1 MATADSQEHYRKEI
15 FRPLLLAVSVLIL
28 AVLWLFQINYRLIQ
42 LNEDH
47 VRVEEARLVLERF
60 TRAMVDAETGQR
72 GYLLTNNPTF
82 LGPYNG
88 AYAQAVSSLVS
99 LQQLSRDFPDI
110 AQLQPRLRFLV
121 DRKFASI
128 EASFKIQLNAG
139 AYAPHLHITKDAGQA
154 IMHEIRTITSDA
166 ERALL
171 QEKRSIE
178 NRIRNYLTQIVVG
191 ASLVVI
197 VISTILLFGY
207 RRIVYLFEH
216 AAEMQNRAH
225 ALQQQ
230 VMLDALTKIPNR
242 RGFEECVQ
250 NHFALAQR
258 TGMPFSILYLDLDG
272 FKAINDEQGHEAGDQ
287 ALIAAANRFKATM
300 RDSDVIARLG
310 GDEFA
315 LVAHNAGDREQL
327 LVLAQRLIA
336 ALEQPIDLSG
346 GEVKLGVSIGIASY
360 PGNGNSIEDLL
371 AAADAAMYEA
381 KHRGKNRA
389 CFSENPISGRQT
401 NG

>member
-1 MATADSQEHYRKEI
+1 MTTADSKDDYRKEI
-15 FRPLLLAVSVLIL
+15 FQPLLLAVGILIL
-28 AVLWLFQINYRLIQ
+28 AVIWLFQINYRLIQ
-42 LNEDH
+42 LNEDR
-47 VRVEEARLVLERF
+47 VRVEEARLVIERF
-60 TRAMVDAETGQR
+60 TRAIVDAETGQR

-88 AYAQAVSSLVS
+88 AYAQALSSLDS
-99 LQQLSRDFPDI
+99 LQQLSGDFPDL
-110 AQLQPRLRFLV
+110 ARLQPRLRSLV

-154 IMHEIRTITSDA
+154 IMHDIRTITSEA
-166 ERALL
+166 ERDLL

-178 NRIRNYLTQIVVG
+178 KRIRNYLTQIVVG
-191 ASLVVI
+191 ASLVVV
-197 VISTILLFGY
+197 VITTILLFGY

-216 AAEMQNRAH
+216 AAEMQSRAQV
-225 ALQQQ
+225 LQQQ

-258 TGMPFSILYLDLDG
+258 TGMPFSVLYLDLDG

-287 ALIAAANRFKATM
+287 ALVAATNRFKATM

-315 LVAHNAGDREQL
+315 LVAHNAADREQL

-336 ALEQPIDLSG
+336 SLEQPLALSG

-371 AAADAAMYEA
+371 ATADAAMYEA
-381 KHRGKNRA
+381 KHQGKNRA
-389 CFSENPISGRQT
+389 CFSVEG
-401 NG
+401 

>member
-1 MATADSQEHYRKEI
+1 MTTADSKDYYKKEI

-28 AVLWLFQINYRLIQ
+28 AVIWLFQINYRLIQ

-47 VRVEEARLVLERF
+47 VRVEEARLVIERL
-60 TRAMVDAETGQR
+60 TRAIVDAETGQR

-88 AYAQAVSSLVS
+88 AYAQALNSLDS
-99 LQQLSRDFPDI
+99 LQQFSGDFPEF
-110 AQLQPRLRFLV
+110 AQLQPRLRSLV

-128 EASFKIQLNAG
+128 EASFRIQLNAG

-154 IMHEIRTITSDA
+154 IMNEFRAITSDA

-171 QEKRSIE
+171 EQKRSIE
-178 NRIRNYLTQIVVG
+178 KRIRNYLTQIVVG
-191 ASLVVI
+191 ASLVFLVI
-197 VISTILLFGY
+197 TTILLFGY

-258 TGMPFSILYLDLDG
+258 TGMPFSVFYLDLDG

-287 ALIAAANRFKATM
+287 ALIAATNRFKATM

-327 LVLAQRLIA
+327 LILAQRLIA
-336 ALEQPIDLSG
+336 ALEQPLDLSG

-360 PGNGNSIEDLL
+360 PANGNSIEDLL

-381 KHRGKNRA
+381 KHQGKNRA
-389 CFSENPISGRQT
+389 CFSEE
-401 NG
+401 

>member
-1 MATADSQEHYRKEI
+1 MTTADSKDDYRKEI
-15 FRPLLLAVSVLIL
+15 FRPLLLAVGVLVL
-28 AVLWLFQINYRLIQ
+28 AVMWLFQINYRLIQ
-42 LNEDH
+42 LNEDR
-47 VRVEEARLVLERF
+47 VRVEEARLTMERF
-60 TRAMVDAETGQR
+60 TRAIVDAETGQR

-82 LGPYNG
+82 LVPYNG
-88 AYAQAVSSLVS
+88 AYAQALSSLDS
-99 LQQLSRDFPDI
+99 LQQLSGDFPDL
-110 AQLQPRLRFLV
+110 ARLQPRLRSLV

-139 AYAPHLHITKDAGQA
+139 AYAPHLHITKDGGQA
-154 IMHEIRTITSDA
+154 TMQEIRTITSDA
-166 ERALL
+166 ERDLL

-178 NRIRNYLTQIVVG
+178 KRIRNYLTQIVVG

-197 VISTILLFGY
+197 VIATILLFGY

-216 AAEMQNRAH
+216 ADEMQNRAH
-225 ALQQQ
+225 SLQQQ

-242 RGFEECVQ
+242 RGFDECIQ

-258 TGMPFSILYLDLDG
+258 TGMPFSVFYLDLDG
-272 FKAINDEQGHEAGDQ
+272 FKAINDEQGHDAGDQ
-287 ALIAAANRFKATM
+287 ALIAATNRFKATM

-327 LVLAQRLIA
+327 LILAQRLIA
-336 ALEQPIDLSG
+336 ALEQPIAVSG
-346 GEVKLGVSIGIASY
+346 SEVKLGVSIGIASY

-381 KHRGKNRA
+381 KHQGKNRA
-389 CFSENPISGRQT
+389 CFSVGS
-401 NG
+401 